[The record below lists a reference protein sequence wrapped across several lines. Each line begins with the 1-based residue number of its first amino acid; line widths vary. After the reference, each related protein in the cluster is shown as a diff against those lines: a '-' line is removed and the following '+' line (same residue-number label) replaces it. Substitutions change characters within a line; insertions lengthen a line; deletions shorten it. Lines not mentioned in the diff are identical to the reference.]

1 MDNNPKLSEMEKGNK
16 GSMKKKSYGKSA
28 EEENR
33 SLLKNGMP
41 DDSMIMTNSSKNKK
55 KPKREQ
61 DETKIQMTKE
71 LDIDIF
77 ADYERVPKP

>member
-41 DDSMIMTNSSKNKK
+41 DDSMIITNSSKSK
-55 KPKREQ
+55 
-61 DETKIQMTKE
+61 
-71 LDIDIF
+71 
-77 ADYERVPKP
+77 

>member
-1 MDNNPKLSEMEKGNK
+1 MPDDKYFQYFGFHRRKKDEKLDQDKDMDNNPKLSEMEKGNK

-41 DDSMIMTNSSKNKK
+41 DDSMIMTNSSKSK
-55 KPKREQ
+55 
-61 DETKIQMTKE
+61 
-71 LDIDIF
+71 
-77 ADYERVPKP
+77 